1 MNTEAVAA
9 SPEDVNTAGSPA
21 EDHGSDHG
29 YSDWGYI
36 KIALFL
42 ALVTAIEVST
52 YFIDFGSIAT
62 PMLIVLMIV
71 KFAFVVAVFMHLKFD
86 NPMFTKLFMLG
97 LLGAVAIFI
106 PVLLTF
112 EYF

>member
-9 SPEDVNTAGSPA
+9 SPEDVHS
-21 EDHGSDHG
+21 EDHGTEHG

-42 ALVTAIEVST
+42 AVVTAIEVST
-52 YFIDFGSIAT
+52 YFIDFGAIAT
-62 PMLIVLMIV
+62 PLLIILMIV
-71 KFAFVVAVFMHLKFD
+71 KFGFVVAIFMHLKFD

-97 LLGAVAIFI
+97 VLGALAMFI
-106 PVLLTF
+106 PVMLTF
-112 EYF
+112 QYF

>member
-9 SPEDVNTAGSPA
+9 SPPDVHPEEHSA
-21 EDHGSDHG
+21 EDHGGGHG

-42 ALVTAIEVST
+42 AVVTAIEVST
-52 YFIDFGSIAT
+52 YFIDFGSLAT
-62 PMLIVLMIV
+62 PMLIILMIV
-71 KFAFVVAVFMHLKFD
+71 KFGFVVAVFMHLKFD

-97 LLGAVAIFI
+97 VLGAMAMFI

-112 EYF
+112 QYF